1 VTNKKAIGEAAPM
14 NSLLQVLGR
23 FGQILQNHLFP
34 CLREE
39 LGEMSERHE
48 QFVQAL
54 ALLQMDG
61 FVTVRN
67 GRGRRS
73 HDRAKIAR
81 AFLAKAV
88 FNIPNTRALLDRL
101 AHDVVLRRLCGWEQ
115 AVQIPDETI
124 FSRAFGEFAR
134 SQFPQQV
141 HAAVIERTQ
150 SPRLIGHIMRD
161 STAIEVREKPAPKPK
176 PAAPVARRL
185 HRKAGTAK
193 RPEQMTRMER
203 QSSGMMTLEEMLAE
217 LPRPCDYGC
226 KLNTLGAKYRWP
238 GYKLHV
244 DVVDGQIPISCVL
257 TSASVNDMQ
266 VAIPLAVMSAR
277 RVTNLYDLLDA
288 GYDCTAIREFSR
300 GLGHVPI
307 IPWQKRGSQ
316 QPELAPHE
324 KMRLRERTG
333 VERVFSRL
341 KDEFGAATVRVRGW
355 AKVMTHL
362 MFGILALTAD
372 QILRLGSVASAPC
385 DTSG

>member
-1 VTNKKAIGEAAPM
+1 M

-34 CLREE
+34 CLKEE

-124 FSRAFGEFAR
+124 FSRAFAEFAR

-203 QSSGMMTLEEMLAE
+203 QSSGTMTLEEMLAE

-300 GLGHVPI
+300 VWGTCRLSLGRSV
-307 IPWQKRGSQ
+307 
-316 QPELAPHE
+316 APSSPNWLCT
-324 KMRLRERTG
+324 RRCDCVSDRCGASLN
-333 VERVFSRL
+333 RL
-341 KDEFGAATVRVRGW
+341 KDEYEATNVRVRGW
-355 AKVMTHL
+355 KKVMTHL

-372 QILRLGSVASAPC
+372 QILRLGSVASDPC